1 MGLMSDEPLRL
12 VLVQPEIPANTGN
25 IIRLCAAVGVPL
37 HIIEPCGFFWD
48 DRSLRR
54 AGLDYH
60 QFCRLERHMTFEELE
75 ERWPAADFY
84 FLTSRAE
91 RSFFRAQIKPPA
103 VMVLGSETRGLGE
116 KFLSC
121 NNRLERAWK
130 LPMPGQGRCLNLST
144 AAGIVVYEA
153 LRQLGKV

>member
-1 MGLMSDEPLRL
+1 
-12 VLVQPEIPANTGN
+12 
-25 IIRLCAAVGVPL
+25 
-37 HIIEPCGFFWD
+37 
-48 DRSLRR
+48 
-54 AGLDYH
+54 
-60 QFCRLERHMTFEELE
+60 
-75 ERWPAADFY
+75 
-84 FLTSRAE
+84 
-91 RSFFRAQIKPPA
+91 
-103 VMVLGSETRGLGE
+103 MVLGSETRGLGE